1 MRVASALLL
10 GAIILLTTATPA
22 AAAVVRQGETVTVG
36 PDETIEDDLYAFAA
50 NVNIAGTVRGDVI
63 AAGANISVDGTV
75 TGNLMAAG
83 STVVVR
89 GEVGGSVRAAGATV
103 TVHGKVGGD
112 IIATTGDL
120 TILGTGRVGR
130 DVFVQ
135 SGTLTM
141 AGAIGRDLQAGG
153 GMATLDG
160 RVGHDVYAELASL
173 RLTDRAVVDGSVF
186 YTSEREATVAAGAR
200 IGGSVQRR
208 APERA
213 QPQVPPGPTALFVD
227 WLRGLVG
234 LLLLGLLIVIFF
246 LGFSRR
252 AGEALVHRPWVS
264 LGVGVGVLIGLP
276 LLAVLLFILGS
287 LVGGWWLGL
296 VALAAYAVLLAVG
309 VPVAAVGVGGA
320 LLRVFGRPVHVALAL
335 FVGLVV
341 LLLVALVP
349 ILGAIVILLALLFG
363 LGASTLAIV
372 RGRRPEPAPA

>member
-1 MRVASALLL
+1 MRVAGALLL

-112 IIATTGDL
+112 ILATTGDL
-120 TILGTGRVGR
+120 TILGT
-130 DVFVQ
+130 
-135 SGTLTM
+135 
-141 AGAIGRDLQAGG
+141 
-153 GMATLDG
+153 G

-246 LGFSRR
+246 PGFSRR

-320 LLRVFGRPVHVALAL
+320 ILRVFGRPVHVALAL

>member
-1 MRVASALLL
+1 M
-10 GAIILLTTATPA
+10 TP
-22 AAAVVRQGETVTVG
+22 RQ
-36 PDETIEDDLYAFAA
+36 
-50 NVNIAGTVRGDVI
+50 AGTPRGL
-63 AAGANISVDGTV
+63 ISVDEGPRPATRRARDARRPGARGDRRGSRARAGPLQSIEPRCGVAGTTRQAPLGGV
-75 TGNLMAAG
+75 HPALSPEGGRPRPEEDPGRGTWAHRTSHRVSAGDGSGALWCATHGLASRLLEAPRRGPSGRLSSHRRRRLGPRHRSPKGRLRHG

-200 IGGSVQRR
+200 IGGSVQAR
-208 APERA
+208 
-213 QPQVPPGPTALFVD
+213 PPGP
-227 WLRGLVG
+227 
-234 LLLLGLLIVIFF
+234 
-246 LGFSRR
+246 
-252 AGEALVHRPWVS
+252 
-264 LGVGVGVLIGLP
+264 
-276 LLAVLLFILGS
+276 
-287 LVGGWWLGL
+287 
-296 VALAAYAVLLAVG
+296 
-309 VPVAAVGVGGA
+309 
-320 LLRVFGRPVHVALAL
+320 
-335 FVGLVV
+335 
-341 LLLVALVP
+341 
-349 ILGAIVILLALLFG
+349 
-363 LGASTLAIV
+363 
-372 RGRRPEPAPA
+372 APPPGPPGPP